1 MKKSKR
7 LEPVKKIAQE
17 KETAA
22 AINVK
27 NAVQQQ
33 QACVEQ
39 LEKLKGYRADYIAQF
54 KIKGQKGM
62 SASRL
67 HEYQVF
73 VQKIDKA
80 IDEQKK
86 TVQAAQLKTDT
97 HQHHLK
103 KTNSRKKVVEKLIDK
118 NIQQEAKAAQRSEQ
132 NIADERPSNGGSMSD
147 VLMWRL
153 T

>member
-22 AINVK
+22 AIKVK
-27 NAVQQQ
+27 NSVQQQ

-39 LEKLKGYRADYIAQF
+39 LEKLKGYREDYIAQF

-80 IDEQKK
+80 IDEQIK
-86 TVQAAQLKTDT
+86 TVQTAQLKTDST
-97 HQHHLK
+97 
-103 KTNSRKKVVEKLIDK
+103 SAVI
-118 NIQQEAKAAQRSEQ
+118 
-132 NIADERPSNGGSMSD
+132 
-147 VLMWRL
+147 
-153 T
+153 